1 MRTSLAPDGGVEL
14 VLPMPNFLFIQWAL
28 WTTITSLD
36 RHEGWFR
43 ELTGLSLAQAQSLD
57 DETTG
62 VRYALEGRPRRFD
75 PKTGSFEPPLRPRRT
90 GTAWDDLPRIEAEKL
105 PDGQVAITLPQE
117 KLAVLPELLEA
128 SLVYV
133 APRRTEEEESAFRLR
148 FVTSTEEAEAF
159 RDQLRRLDRE
169 TRVRPSS

>member
-1 MRTSLAPDGGVEL
+1 MPNGRVEL
-14 VLPMPNFLFIQWAL
+14 VLPMPNLLFIQWAL
-28 WTTITSLD
+28 WTAITALD

-43 ELTGLSLAQAQSLD
+43 ELTGLSLAEAQSLD

-62 VRYALEGRPRRFD
+62 ARYALDGRPRRLD
-75 PKTGSFEPPLRPRRT
+75 PKTGGFEPILKPRRT

-105 PDGQVAITLPQE
+105 PDGRVAITLPQE

-133 APRRTEEEESAFRLR
+133 APRRTEDEESAFRLR
-148 FVTSTEEAEAF
+148 FAASTEEAEAL
-159 RDQLRRLDRE
+159 RDELRRLDRE
-169 TRVRPSS
+169 TRVRGSS